1 MELPG
6 RLTAD
11 AQVIT
16 TKNENKVVR
25 FSVATNDRYKTREG
39 EIKEFVSFFN
49 CSYWIGAGIA
59 EYLLKGALVELSG
72 RVSASAYKNRNGE
85 PRASLNFH
93 VDRIKLH
100 GGAKSSG
107 AAKSETHTEPAPTA
121 APEEDLPF

>member
-1 MELPG
+1 MELTG

-49 CSYWIGAGIA
+49 CSYWIGTGVA

-100 GGAKSSG
+100 GGTKPSG
-107 AAKSETHTEPAPTA
+107 AAKSETHTEPALTA